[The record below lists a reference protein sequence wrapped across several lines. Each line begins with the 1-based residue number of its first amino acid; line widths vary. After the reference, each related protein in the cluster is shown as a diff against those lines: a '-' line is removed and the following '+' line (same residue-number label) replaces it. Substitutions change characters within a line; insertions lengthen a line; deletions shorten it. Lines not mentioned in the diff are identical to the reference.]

1 MGKYYLNKMKLVVYI
16 IYATIL
22 MQLLAFGLASTN
34 VEVVSRRGA
43 DKTEDGDAYMGDISE
58 DKDGYEG
65 PEEGK
70 DTTQD
75 ADGLDEDEEEDEEF
89 IKAIMGGIKKLG
101 ANLKKLSLGDMKK
114 RLAEIKSKM
123 AKLSGKKLAE
133 MKALLKSAAA
143 EAGKRFPKI
152 KFGKFREE
160 YEEEFIGKLFGKLGG
175 LFNQAWKKMSSVDY
189 KKHLKELRAK
199 IVKAGKGASAA
210 MKKKFN
216 DLGAGAGKLFKNIS
230 MPDIAMLMRVEEDE
244 DEEIFSAIFGKAEEM
259 VNKLENMSAGDLK
272 KKLAALTKDM
282 GKLAGKKLAEA
293 KAYAKK
299 AYAAAKKRFPK
310 VKWARVSEE
319 VEEEIFGK
327 LLGKVKGLFNQ
338 AWNKMSKADYRK
350 HLLEL
355 KAKLTSAGSKATAEM
370 KKRFNQLRAGAGK
383 MFKGVLQ
390 TPEWAAL
397 ALM

>member
-1 MGKYYLNKMKLVVYI
+1 MG
-16 IYATIL
+16 
-22 MQLLAFGLASTN
+22 
-34 VEVVSRRGA
+34 
-43 DKTEDGDAYMGDISE
+43 
-58 DKDGYEG
+58 
-65 PEEGK
+65 
-70 DTTQD
+70 
-75 ADGLDEDEEEDEEF
+75 
-89 IKAIMGGIKKLG
+89 GGIKKLG

-216 DLGAGAGKLFKNIS
+216 DLRAGAGKLFKNIS

-244 DEEIFSAIFGKAEEM
+244 DEEIFSAIFGKAKE
-259 VNKLENMSAGDLK
+259 
-272 KKLAALTKDM
+272 M
-282 GKLAGKKLAEA
+282 GKLAGKKLAAA

-299 AYAAAKKRFPK
+299 AYAAAKKRLPK

-355 KAKLTSAGSKATAEM
+355 KAKLTSAGSKATAAM
-370 KKRFNQLRAGAGK
+370 KKQFNSLRA
-383 MFKGVLQ
+383 
-390 TPEWAAL
+390 
-397 ALM
+397 

>member
-1 MGKYYLNKMKLVVYI
+1 
-16 IYATIL
+16 
-22 MQLLAFGLASTN
+22 
-34 VEVVSRRGA
+34 
-43 DKTEDGDAYMGDISE
+43 
-58 DKDGYEG
+58 
-65 PEEGK
+65 
-70 DTTQD
+70 
-75 ADGLDEDEEEDEEF
+75 
-89 IKAIMGGIKKLG
+89 
-101 ANLKKLSLGDMKK
+101 
-114 RLAEIKSKM
+114 
-123 AKLSGKKLAE
+123 
-133 MKALLKSAAA
+133 
-143 EAGKRFPKI
+143 
-152 KFGKFREE
+152 
-160 YEEEFIGKLFGKLGG
+160 
-175 LFNQAWKKMSSVDY
+175 
-189 KKHLKELRAK
+189 
-199 IVKAGKGASAA
+199 
-210 MKKKFN
+210 
-216 DLGAGAGKLFKNIS
+216 

-244 DEEIFSAIFGKAEEM
+244 DEEIFSAIFGKAKEM
-259 VNKLENMSAGDLK
+259 VNKLKNMSAGDLK

-355 KAKLTSAGSKATAEM
+355 KAKLTSAGSKATAAM
-370 KKRFNQLRAGAGK
+370 KKQFNSLRAGAGK

>member
-75 ADGLDEDEEEDEEF
+75 ADGLEEDEDEDEDEEF

-114 RLAEIKSKM
+114 R
-123 AKLSGKKLAE
+123 LAE

-216 DLGAGAGKLFKNIS
+216 DLRAGAGKLFKNIS
-230 MPDIAMLMRVEEDE
+230 MPDIAMLMRLEEDE
-244 DEEIFSAIFGKAEEM
+244 DEEIFSAIFGKAKEM
-259 VNKLENMSAGDLK
+259 VNKLKNMSAGD
-272 KKLAALTKDM
+272 
-282 GKLAGKKLAEA
+282 
-293 KAYAKK
+293 
-299 AYAAAKKRFPK
+299 
-310 VKWARVSEE
+310 S
-319 VEEEIFGK
+319 
-327 LLGKVKGLFNQ
+327 
-338 AWNKMSKADYRK
+338 
-350 HLLEL
+350 
-355 KAKLTSAGSKATAEM
+355 
-370 KKRFNQLRAGAGK
+370 
-383 MFKGVLQ
+383 
-390 TPEWAAL
+390 
-397 ALM
+397 